1 MPGLRLGAKIHLV
14 QDRAG
19 YGMLMAEH
27 LGKAG
32 YAVALHQRHDQIPHD
47 AEVTLLTWPLVEA
60 THTDEAQ
67 RWVDEI
73 VAVAQRLDGELR
85 RQGGALIIAAYTGAF
100 GLEDAPPTQSPLLSL
115 LGLIEPLSQ
124 RWEHAAVKLI
134 DLDSPQTEMSELCEL
149 VLKELSGGGADPLV
163 SITHDAQRR
172 CFCLTPADEPSPQAQ
187 HLGPRDRLI
196 LTAHHAPH
204 QLQLVYELATKTQ
217 AKLLWLSDTI
227 TPAQRQAHEDMQ
239 RAGASVELVEV
250 NASGFGALFDVLQSY
265 RKREGAISG
274 MILGQYDPLV
284 LGVLMAATAGDTLR
298 LLAFFNEPLAFGSTL
313 AQHVASHQ
321 AYAVAA
327 RERQRRGP
335 GCSVHA
341 LSWPAHAHSGE
352 VVEAMIKLLR
362 TPHAAGLHVSLDHI
376 PSLST

>member
-1 MPGLRLGAKIHLV
+1 
-14 QDRAG
+14 
-19 YGMLMAEH
+19 MLMAEH

-32 YAVALHQRHDQIPHD
+32 YAVALHQRHDQIPPD

-85 RQGGALIIAAYTGAF
+85 HQGGALIITAYTGAF

-115 LGLIEPLSQ
+115 LGLIEPLAA
-124 RWEHAAVKLI
+124 RWEQATVKLI
-134 DLDSPQTEMSELCEL
+134 DLDSPQTEMATLCEL
-149 VLKELSGGGADPLV
+149 VLRELSDGGEDPLV
-163 SITHDAQRR
+163 SITHDEQRR
-172 CFCLTPADEPSPQAQ
+172 CFCMTPADEPSPQAQ
-187 HLGPRDRLI
+187 HLGPRDRII
-196 LTAHHAPH
+196 LTTHQAPH
-204 QLQLVYELATKTQ
+204 QLQLVHELATKTQ
-217 AKLLWLSDTI
+217 AKLLWLSDAI
-227 TPAQRQAHEDMQ
+227 TPAQRQAHEAMQ
-239 RAGASVELVEV
+239 RAGMSVELVEV
-250 NASGFGALFDVLQSY
+250 NAKDFGALFDVLQGY

-298 LLAFFNEPLAFGSTL
+298 LLAFFNEPLDAGATL
-313 AQHVASHQ
+313 AQHVASQQ

-341 LSWPAHAHSGE
+341 LSWPAQRHSAE
-352 VVEAMIKLLR
+352 VVEAMLKILR
-362 TPHAAGLHVSLDHI
+362 TPRAAGLHVSLDYVRNLAN
-376 PSLST
+376 LST